1 MFLTQN
7 VDDEG
12 MRRRTSM
19 TPLSL
24 TGRLGLF
31 FALVLSIAL
40 ASMGAF
46 AYYSLAAQLEAR
58 DGEVVKG
65 KLEQVEHFL
74 REVDGVQGVPA
85 AQHRFDDLV
94 RGYTDLI
101 VRVTA
106 QDGRMLFRTGNDALL
121 ELDSGSAPATQR
133 SSLMIQ
139 SADAILGKDGT
150 QATVVVGKSGDD
162 RKQVTARF
170 RTTLILGTTVGVIL
184 TAMVGAAITR
194 RELEPAHAL
203 IKQINRISVER
214 LSYRVDTPPTPT
226 EVQDIATAFN
236 AMLQRLEDGYQKLS
250 RFSAD
255 LAHDL
260 RTPLNN
266 LIGHAEVALS
276 RDRSGPEYVALV
288 EESLVEYQR
297 LARMIGAMLFLA
309 RADSANVAL
318 ELTELQLNAELHKLS
333 AYFSVLAEERSVVI
347 RVSGDATLVADAIL
361 FQRAIN
367 NVLSNAVR
375 HARPNSLIHL
385 VVRREAAHCCI
396 DITNIGDPIPE
407 RELSLIFDRFFRGDR
422 ARSNSSQSTG
432 LGLAIVLSIM
442 ELHGGDA
449 SATSDLEG
457 KTRFT
462 LRFPFNGA
470 EASGRSSGSKPNQ
483 ERSVAE

>member
-1 MFLTQN
+1 MFLTRN
-7 VDDEG
+7 VADEAVC
-12 MRRRTSM
+12 RRKSV

-101 VRVTA
+101 VHVSD

-121 ELDSGSAPATQR
+121 ERDSGDATTPEK
-133 SSLMIQ
+133 SSLMLQ
-139 SADAILGKDGT
+139 SAAAVLGKDGT
-150 QATVVVGKSGDD
+150 PVTVVVGKSGDD

-297 LARMIGAMLFLA
+297 LARMIDAMLFLA
-309 RADSANVAL
+309 RADSANVAI
-318 ELTELQLNAELHKLS
+318 ELTEIQLNAELRKLS
-333 AYFSVLAEERSVVI
+333 AYFSVLAEERSVEI

-375 HARPNSLIHL
+375 HARPDSPIYLI
-385 VVRREAAHCCI
+385 VRREAEYCCI
-396 DITNIGDPIPE
+396 DVINVGSPIPE

-432 LGLAIVLSIM
+432 LGLAIVRSIM

-449 SATSDLEG
+449 QVASGLDG

-462 LRFPFNGA
+462 LRFPINGPDA
-470 EASGRSSGSKPNQ
+470 PTRSAGGKLS
-483 ERSVAE
+483 

>member
-1 MFLTQN
+1 
-7 VDDEG
+7 
-12 MRRRTSM
+12 MRRRKSV

-24 TGRLGLF
+24 TSRLGLF

-58 DGEVVKG
+58 DGAVVKG

-85 AQHRFDDLV
+85 AQHRFDDLI

-101 VRVTA
+101 VRVAA
-106 QDGRMLFRTGNDALL
+106 QDGRILFRTGNDALL
-121 ELDSGSAPATQR
+121 QLDSSDATTAQK

-139 SADAILGKDGT
+139 SADAVLGKDGT
-150 QATVVVGKSGDD
+150 QVIVVVGKSGDD

-214 LSYRVDTPPTPT
+214 LSYRVDTPPAPT
-226 EVQDIATAFN
+226 EVQDIAMAFN

-276 RDRSGPEYVALV
+276 RERSGPEYVVLV
-288 EESLVEYQR
+288 EESLLEYQR
-297 LARMIGAMLFLA
+297 LARMIDAMLFLA
-309 RADSANVAL
+309 RADSAKVAL
-318 ELTELQLNAELHKLS
+318 ELTVIQLNAELRKLS
-333 AYFSVLAEERSVVI
+333 AYFSVLAEERSVEI

-375 HARPNSLIHL
+375 HARPGSPINLI
-385 VVRREAAHCCI
+385 VRREAEYCCI
-396 DITNIGDPIPE
+396 DVINIGNSIPE
-407 RELSLIFDRFFRGDR
+407 PELSLIFDRFFRGDR

-432 LGLAIVLSIM
+432 LGLAIVRSIM

-449 SATSDLEG
+449 QVVSGPDG

-462 LRFPFNGA
+462 LRFPIDGA
-470 EASGRSSGSKPNQ
+470 QASARSAGGRLSQGRSVVG
-483 ERSVAE
+483 

>member
-1 MFLTQN
+1 M
-7 VDDEG
+7 
-12 MRRRTSM
+12 
-19 TPLSL
+19 
-24 TGRLGLF
+24 
-31 FALVLSIAL
+31 
-40 ASMGAF
+40 
-46 AYYSLAAQLEAR
+46 
-58 DGEVVKG
+58 
-65 KLEQVEHFL
+65 
-74 REVDGVQGVPA
+74 
-85 AQHRFDDLV
+85 
-94 RGYTDLI
+94 
-101 VRVTA
+101 
-106 QDGRMLFRTGNDALL
+106 
-121 ELDSGSAPATQR
+121 
-133 SSLMIQ
+133 
-139 SADAILGKDGT
+139 
-150 QATVVVGKSGDD
+150 
-162 RKQVTARF
+162 
-170 RTTLILGTTVGVIL
+170 
-184 TAMVGAAITR
+184 
-194 RELEPAHAL
+194 
-203 IKQINRISVER
+203 ER
-214 LSYRVDTPPTPT
+214 LSYRVDMPPKPT
-226 EVQDIATAFN
+226 EVRDIASAFN

-276 RDRSGPEYVALV
+276 RDRTGPEYVALV

-297 LARMIGAMLFLA
+297 LARMIDAMLFLA

-318 ELTELQLNAELHKLS
+318 ELTELQLNAELRKLS

-375 HARPNSLIHL
+375 HAWPNSMIDL

-396 DITNIGDPIPE
+396 DITNVGDPIPE

-449 SATSDLEG
+449 SAVSGLDG

-462 LRFPFNGA
+462 LRFPLNGA
-470 EASGRSSGSKPNQ
+470 EASARVSVGRPSQDRPVVG
-483 ERSVAE
+483 

>member
-1 MFLTQN
+1 MSSTQS
-7 VDDEG
+7 VAGDAMKPG
-12 MRRRTSM
+12 TSIA
-19 TPLSL
+19 PLSL
-24 TGRLGLF
+24 TRRLGLF

-58 DGEVVKG
+58 DDEVVMG

-74 REVDGVQGVPA
+74 REVDGVQGVQA

-94 RGYTDLI
+94 RGYSDLV

-106 QDGRMLFRTGNDALL
+106 LDGRLLFRTGNDTLL
-121 ELDSGSAPATQR
+121 DGADQADITGK

-139 SADAILGKDGT
+139 SADAVLGKDGT
-150 QATVVVGKSGDD
+150 RATVFVGKSGED

-170 RTTLILGTTVGVIL
+170 RTTLVLGTTVGVIL
-184 TAMVGAAITR
+184 TALVGAAITR
-194 RELEPAHAL
+194 RELEPAHVL

-214 LSYRVDTPPTPT
+214 LSYRVDMPSKPT
-226 EVQDIATAFN
+226 EVRDIASAFN
-236 AMLQRLEDGYQKLS
+236 AMLQRLEDGYLKLS

-297 LARMIGAMLFLA
+297 LARMIDAMLFLA

-318 ELTELQLNAELHKLS
+318 ELTELQLNAELRKLS
-333 AYFSVLAEERSVVI
+333 AYFSVLAEERSVAI

-375 HARPNSLIHL
+375 HAWPNSLIHL

-396 DITNIGDPIPE
+396 DITNVGDPIPE
-407 RELSLIFDRFFRGDR
+407 GELSLIFDRFFRGDR

-449 SATSDLEG
+449 SAVSGLDG

-462 LRFPFNGA
+462 LRFPLDGA
-470 EASGRSSGSKPNQ
+470 DASARILGGRPNQ
-483 ERSVAE
+483 DRPVVG